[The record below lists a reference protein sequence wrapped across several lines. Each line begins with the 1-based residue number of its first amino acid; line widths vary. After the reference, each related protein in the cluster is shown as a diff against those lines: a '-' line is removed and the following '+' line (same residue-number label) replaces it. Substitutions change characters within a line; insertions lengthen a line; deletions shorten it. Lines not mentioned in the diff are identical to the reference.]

1 MTMWRQMPGQEALEA
16 TYESMEAFLADMRAG
31 TLKSE
36 YRLSE
41 RTFLGL
47 IEKVNQDAVFARE
60 IMDHG
65 VLLLMSTVSGD
76 EIGGLM
82 AMAEACCE
90 GKSE

>member
-1 MTMWRQMPGQEALEA
+1 MTMWRKIPGWEAMEA
-16 TYESMEAFLADMRAG
+16 TYESMEAFLEDMRAG
-31 TLKSE
+31 TLKPE

-47 IEKVNQDAVFARE
+47 IEKVNQDSVFARE
-60 IMDHG
+60 IMDNG

-76 EIGGLM
+76 EISGLM

-90 GKSE
+90 GISE